1 MSGGLKA
8 RRSNFRKRQ
17 PPIHARHNEI
27 GPMICITVL
36 LTVKNEAD
44 VLRVKDWLAK
54 HGGLSRAEP
63 GCQRFELYH
72 SESDPK
78 VFILNERWESEDL
91 LAQHRLAEGY
101 TTIYVPHVLPLVDRV
116 PHRSVL
122 VSG

>member
-1 MSGGLKA
+1 
-8 RRSNFRKRQ
+8 
-17 PPIHARHNEI
+17 
-27 GPMICITVL
+27 MICITVV

-44 VLRVKDWLAK
+44 VSKVKEHLAK
-54 HGGLSRAEP
+54 HGALSRTEP

-78 VFILNERWESEDL
+78 VFILNERWDSEDL

-116 PHRSVL
+116 PHRSTL

>member
-1 MSGGLKA
+1 
-8 RRSNFRKRQ
+8 
-17 PPIHARHNEI
+17 
-27 GPMICITVL
+27 MICITVL

-44 VLRVKDWLAK
+44 ISKVKEHLGK
-54 HGGLSRAEP
+54 HGALSRKEP

-72 SESDPK
+72 SESDHK
-78 VFILNERWESEDL
+78 VFILNERWDSEEL

-116 PHRSVL
+116 PHRSTL

>member
-1 MSGGLKA
+1 
-8 RRSNFRKRQ
+8 
-17 PPIHARHNEI
+17 
-27 GPMICITVL
+27 MICITVL

-44 VLRVKDWLAK
+44 VPKVRDLLAK

-72 SESDPK
+72 SENDPK
-78 VFILNERWESEDL
+78 VFILNERWETEDL

-101 TTIYVPHVLPLVDRV
+101 TTIYVPHVLPLVDRT
-116 PHRSVL
+116 PHRSTL

>member
-1 MSGGLKA
+1 
-8 RRSNFRKRQ
+8 
-17 PPIHARHNEI
+17 
-27 GPMICITVL
+27 MICITVL

-44 VLRVKDWLAK
+44 VPKVNDHLAR
-54 HGGLSRAEP
+54 HGALSRAEP

-72 SESDPK
+72 SENDPK
-78 VFILNERWESEDL
+78 VFILNERWDTEDL

-116 PHRSVL
+116 PHRSTL